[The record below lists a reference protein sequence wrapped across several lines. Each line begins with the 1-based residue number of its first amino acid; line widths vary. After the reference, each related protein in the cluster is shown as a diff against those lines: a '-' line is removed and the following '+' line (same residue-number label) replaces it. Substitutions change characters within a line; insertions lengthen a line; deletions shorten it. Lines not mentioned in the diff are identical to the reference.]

1 MEHGS
6 RSDLAWIQG
15 KRIDWATLAI
25 AILLPVSKIHAVGQ
39 AKLLECLLELLL
51 LVNCGMAILDSQGRL
66 FGKISLLDIGAA
78 LVILLVIFG
87 VFFYPGTSGSVA
99 QIGAQRKPIEVDAIV
114 RGLSVAEPQ
123 QLMTDIKATGKTN
136 IIIRNQPYGSIGVKD
151 IKPLPRTVAVSQPDG
166 TVKAF
171 NDPRPEMG
179 YSADMLLT
187 LGGNAEITDD
197 GPVLGN
203 NKIKIGTPIEVEGLT
218 YRFNA
223 SIVEVRIPQ

>member
-1 MEHGS
+1 VDS
-6 RSDLAWIQG
+6 G
-15 KRIDWATLAI
+15 KAINWATLAI
-25 AILLPVSKIHAVGQ
+25 AVLLPVSKIHAVEP

-99 QIGAQRKPIEVDAIV
+99 QIGVQTKPIEVDAIV
-114 RGLSVAEPQ
+114 RGLSVAKPQ
-123 QLMTDIKATGKTN
+123 QLMTDIKAAGKTN

-166 TVKAF
+166 GVKAF
-171 NDPRPEMG
+171 SDPRPEMG
-179 YSADMLLT
+179 YSADMLMT
-187 LGGNAEITDD
+187 LGGNAQITDD

-203 NKIKIGTPIEVEGLT
+203 NKVKIGTPIEVEGLT